1 MDSSARIKMARINRD
16 PAEQERLRR
25 LYEQQQTIKQAGN
38 PREEEA
44 VAKLQQQALLKQDK
58 EQQQQQATDL
68 DAVSRASSADS
79 ISKVCKVSFKTRE
92 SIEAAADSAPHL
104 GPQHP
109 PQAVTRKDTL
119 PRAQSERD
127 ILEKKVHE
135 QKDVIERMQAEL
147 IELQSLPD
155 EVQALHTKL

>member
-1 MDSSARIKMARINRD
+1 MARINRD
-16 PAEQERLRR
+16 PVEQERLRR
-25 LYEQQQTIKQAGN
+25 LYEQQQTIKDAGN

-44 VAKLQQQALLKQDK
+44 VAKLQQQAVLKQDK
-58 EQQQQQATDL
+58 EQQQQQQQATDL

-92 SIEAAADSAPHL
+92 SIEAAADSAQLL

-109 PQAVTRKDTL
+109 PQAMTHKGTL
-119 PRAQSERD
+119 PRAHSERD